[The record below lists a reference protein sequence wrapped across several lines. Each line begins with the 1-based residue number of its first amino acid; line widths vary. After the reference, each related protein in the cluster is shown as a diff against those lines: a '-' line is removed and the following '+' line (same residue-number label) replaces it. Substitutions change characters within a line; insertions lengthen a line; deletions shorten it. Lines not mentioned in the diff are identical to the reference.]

1 VLQSLDTEEQQRVE
15 KALSTCLVYQKLFNF
30 FELQIPA
37 VLSASFYEPQ
47 PPSLHTLAVL
57 SWFATR
63 NCLLEVQ
70 MPLIDDIIVYKQL
83 MGNFVTWE
91 KVKDR
96 YAVPSSTFSAD
107 QWECCYSCKSTPD
120 ILPAYCTLL
129 QSVQDVLTGWMA
141 PKGFNQAEDQI
152 KSAPEF
158 FGNPEVVQQFSVN
171 FSLRQQWLAIAL
183 AALLKVCQK

>member
-1 VLQSLDTEEQQRVE
+1 LLGINGAIKVQIFSGFCDRKGLRVLQSLDKEEQQRVE

-37 VLSASFYEPQ
+37 VLSASFYKPQ
-47 PPSLHTLAVL
+47 PPSLHKLAVL

-83 MGNFVTWE
+83 KGNFVTWE
-91 KVKDR
+91 KVKER
-96 YAVPSSTFSAD
+96 YVVPSSMFSAD
-107 QWECCYSCKSTPD
+107 QWECCFSCNSAPD

-129 QSVQDVLTGWMA
+129 YRQFRMCLYWLDGT
-141 PKGFNQAEDQI
+141 KG
-152 KSAPEF
+152 
-158 FGNPEVVQQFSVN
+158 V
-171 FSLRQQWLAIAL
+171 
-183 AALLKVCQK
+183 